1 MLQNLW
7 LQRLLIKHIQ
17 DSVENSTVDHVAAS
31 ECQYA
36 NLFHISQETEHFK
49 R

>member
-1 MLQNLW
+1 MLRNIW
-7 LQRLLIKHIQ
+7 LHILLNKHIQ
-17 DSVENSTVDHVAAS
+17 DSAENGTVDHVAAS